1 MQLVQLV
8 AATEQV
14 KQGAVQVVQL
24 VPEGNVPKLQSR
36 HAVEVHSRQLLEQ
49 ALQVVPLKT

>member
-14 KQGAVQVVQL
+14 KQGAVQAVQP
-24 VPEGNVPKLQSR
+24 VPDENVPRLQSR
-36 HAVEVHSRQLLEQ
+36 HFEELHSRQSLGQ
-49 ALQVVPLKT
+49 ALQAVPLKT

>member
-14 KQGAVQVVQL
+14 KQGAVQLVQL
-24 VPEGNVPKLQSR
+24 VPEVNVPKLQSR

>member
-14 KQGAVQVVQL
+14 KQGAVQALQP
-24 VPEGNVPKLQSR
+24 VPEENVPKLQSR
-36 HAVEVHSRQLLEQ
+36 QAVELHSRQLLGQ
-49 ALQVVPLKT
+49 ALHAVPLKT